1 MTTWIFINSIDR
13 FRMADW
19 LEENDFVEFL
29 QKNRVKV
36 GELVYLYST
45 KPVYRIEY
53 KMIVEKINIPLD
65 ESVDDSDYS
74 KLVPPPIR
82 TQQDK
87 FIRLGLLEKVD
98 EPMLGLQELRKQGY
112 TGSMQS
118 NFKIKGHLLEYI
130 DSYFGK
136 QK

>member
-1 MTTWIFINSIDR
+1 MATWVFINSTNQ

-19 LEENDFVEFL
+19 LEENDFVEYL
-29 QKNRVKV
+29 QKNKVKL
-36 GELVYLYST
+36 GEIVYLYTTAPKS
-45 KPVYRIEY
+45 RIEY

-74 KLVPPPIR
+74 LLNPRPIR

-98 EPMLGLQELRKQGY
+98 EPMLGLHELKKHGC
-112 TGSMQS
+112 TASMQS
-118 NFKIKGHLLEYI
+118 NFKVSGHILDYI
-130 DSYFGK
+130 DSYFEK
-136 QK
+136 